1 MAIEFLRQLRAAVFG
16 PVGTAFSFDR
26 APHESGILGRELT
39 KLTLHGVDG
48 GALFGDLVRDG
59 GDPTRDR
66 LPLTDAGKL
75 VEDITVIGIDGV
87 TTDPRFPSEGC
98 DGQPPVGRWRTIRT
112 SGQTVK
118 GGTQLLGRRLHAS
131 VMWICGRHLRHGLL
145 LWRKDRKGCAR
156 TRRRESRQE
165 RGSARRVV
173 HRL

>member
-16 PVGTAFSFDR
+16 PVGTTFSFDR

-39 KLTLHGVDG
+39 KLTMHGVDD

-59 GDPTRDR
+59 GDPAGDP

-98 DGQPPVGRWRTIRT
+98 DGQLPVGHWRSIRT
-112 SGQTVK
+112 SG
-118 GGTQLLGRRLHAS
+118 
-131 VMWICGRHLRHGLL
+131 
-145 LWRKDRKGCAR
+145 
-156 TRRRESRQE
+156 
-165 RGSARRVV
+165 
-173 HRL
+173 